1 MFPIYPVSFLREKLK
16 NNNNKN
22 AYFSSRISKRGFT
35 RNAVLFQQPLG
46 PGQSSQQGLSG
57 RCSPVRAEARG
68 HKPTEPRPCKC
79 SRQQPTSPQLSAP
92 EDRFVSGQV
101 QKLVAEEGAARDHGG
116 ASRGPEQAANPGF
129 QPGGAPGAEARRRGW
144 GWAGGT
150 GVWTTMARGAAVPA
164 QGEGGEA
171 AVGKRGGGQRES
183 PV

>member
-1 MFPIYPVSFLREKLK
+1 MFPFYPVSLLREKLK

-22 AYFSSRISKRGFT
+22 VYFSSSSRISIRGFT
-35 RNAVLFQQPLG
+35 RNAVLFQKPLG

-101 QKLVAEEGAARDHGG
+101 QKLVAEEGAARDRGG
-116 ASRGPEQAANPGF
+116 ASRGPEQAAGPGF
-129 QPGGAPGAEARRRGW
+129 PPGGARGAETRRRGW
-144 GWAGGT
+144 GWPGDT
-150 GVWTTMARGAAVPA
+150 GVWMTIAHGAAVPA
-164 QGEGGEA
+164 RVKA
-171 AVGKRGGGQRES
+171 GKQR
-183 PV
+183 